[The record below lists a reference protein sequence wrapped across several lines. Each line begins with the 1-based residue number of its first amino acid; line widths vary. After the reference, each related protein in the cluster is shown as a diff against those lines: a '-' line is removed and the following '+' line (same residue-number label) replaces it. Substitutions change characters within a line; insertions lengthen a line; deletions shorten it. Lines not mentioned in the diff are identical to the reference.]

1 VSLDLF
7 YELVLALLVV
17 AAATWSVVARDS
29 YSATVGFVSYG
40 LLVALVWMQLQAV
53 DVALTEVAIGS
64 GLTGLLLLGAAARLR
79 SAESRVVGRPPAGLR
94 AVAAL
99 ACVAVSVGLAAT
111 VLSLPRPTPSLAATA
126 VAALPAT
133 GLGNPVNGVLM
144 AFRAFDTLLEKVVLV
159 LSLVGVWSLA
169 SDPGWAGRPRLLH
182 PFADDGVLRF
192 LARILPPLGLLFGLH
207 LMWNGA
213 DEPGGA
219 FQGATVLAA
228 MWLLVLMAG
237 LGEVPPVRAA
247 WLRVAAVSGPATF
260 LAVGFAGV
268 ALAGAFLAYPESHA
282 KALILFVEVPM
293 MLTVALVLA
302 LLVAGPPESGPGPG
316 P

>member
-1 VSLDLF
+1 MSLELF
-7 YELVLALLVV
+7 YELLLGLLAI
-17 AAATWSVVARDS
+17 AAASWSVATRDS

-40 LLVALVWMQLQAV
+40 LLMALVWMQIQAV
-53 DVALTEVAIGS
+53 DVALAEAAIGS

-79 SAESRVVGRPPAGLR
+79 STEARVTARPSAR
-94 AVAAL
+94 ARAAAAL
-99 ACVAVSVGLAAT
+99 ACAGLAAALAVT
-111 VLSLPRPTPSLAATA
+111 VLSLPHSTPSLAPAA

-169 SDPGWAGRPRLLH
+169 PDLGWRGRPQVLH
-182 PFADDGVLRF
+182 PFADDGVLTF
-192 LARILPPLGLLFGLH
+192 LARTLPPVGLLFGLH

-219 FQGATVLAA
+219 FQGATVIAA

-237 LGEVPPVRAA
+237 LGQAPQVRAR
-247 WLRVAAVSGPATF
+247 WLRVAAVAGPATF
-260 LAVGFAGV
+260 LAVGIAGI
-268 ALAGAFLAYPESHA
+268 AAAGAFLAYPEAYA
-282 KALILFVEVPM
+282 KALIVFIELPM

-302 LLVAGPPESGPGPG
+302 LLVAGPPEEAPPR
-316 P
+316 

>member
-1 VSLDLF
+1 MSLELF
-7 YELVLALLVV
+7 YELLLGLLVLA
-17 AAATWSVVARDS
+17 AASWSVATRDS

-40 LLVALVWMQLQAV
+40 LLIAIVWMQLQAF
-53 DVALTEVAIGS
+53 DVALAEVAIGS

-79 SAESRVVGRPPAGLR
+79 AAEARVTVRPTRALR
-94 AVAAL
+94 ILAAVASA
-99 ACVAVSVGLAAT
+99 AVAVAIAVT
-111 VLSLPRPTPSLAATA
+111 VLTLPEAAPSLAGPALT
-126 VAALPAT
+126 ALPAT

-169 SDPGWAGRPRLLH
+169 PDLGWSGRPRLLH

-192 LARILPPLGLLFGLH
+192 LARTLPPVGLLFGLH

-237 LGEVPPVRAA
+237 LGEAPLIRAR
-247 WLRVAAVSGPATF
+247 WLRVATVAGPATF
-260 LAVGFAGV
+260 LAVGLAGV
-268 ALAGAFLAYPESHA
+268 GVAGAFLAYPEPHA
-282 KALILFVEVPM
+282 KALILLVELPM
-293 MLTVALVLA
+293 MLTISLVLA
-302 LLVAGPPESGPGPG
+302 LLVAGPPERTSEP
-316 P
+316 

>member
-7 YELVLALLVV
+7 YELLLGLLAL
-17 AAATWSVVARDS
+17 AAASWSVAARDS
-29 YSATVGFVSYG
+29 YSATVGFVCYG
-40 LLVALVWMQLQAV
+40 LLMALVWMQLLAV
-53 DVALTEVAIGS
+53 DVALAEAAIGS

-79 SAESRVVGRPPAGLR
+79 SAEALVTAPPSRHMR

-99 ACVAVSVGLAAT
+99 ACSGLAAALAVT
-111 VLSLPRPTPSLAATA
+111 VLSLPRSTPSLAGAT

-169 SDPGWAGRPRLLH
+169 PDLGWNGRPRLLH

-192 LARILPPLGLLFGLH
+192 LARTLPPLGLLFGLH
-207 LMWNGA
+207 LMWTGA

-219 FQGATVLAA
+219 FQGATVIAA

-237 LGEVPPVRAA
+237 LGDVPQVRAR
-247 WLRVAAVSGPATF
+247 WLRVAAIAGPATF
-260 LAVGFAGV
+260 LAVGLAGIG
-268 ALAGAFLAYPESHA
+268 LAGAFLAYPQAHA
-282 KALILFVEVPM
+282 KALIILIEVPM

-302 LLVAGPPESGPGPG
+302 LLVAGPPEESPRR
-316 P
+316 

>member
-1 VSLDLF
+1 MSFELGYELPVSL
-7 YELVLALLVV
+7 LLLT
-17 AAATWSVVARDS
+17 AAGWSIAARDS
-29 YSATVGFVSYG
+29 YSATIGFVSYG
-40 LLVALVWMQLQAV
+40 LLLAIVWMQLQAF
-53 DVALTEVAIGS
+53 DVALAEVAIGS

-79 SAESRVVGRPPAGLR
+79 AAEARVSVRPA
-94 AVAAL
+94 AAL
-99 ACVAVSVGLAAT
+99 RILAAIASTTVSVAIAVT
-111 VLSLPRPTPSLAATA
+111 VLSLPEPAPSLAGPA

-133 GLGNPVNGVLM
+133 GLGNAVNGVLM

-169 SDPGWAGRPRLLH
+169 PDLGWSGRPRLLH

-192 LARILPPLGLLFGLH
+192 LARTLPPVGLLFGLH

-237 LGEVPPVRAA
+237 LGEAPRIRER
-247 WLRVAAVSGPATF
+247 WLRVATVAGPATF
-260 LAVGFAGV
+260 LAVGLAGV
-268 ALAGAFLAYPESHA
+268 GLAGAFLAYPAPHA
-282 KALILFVEVPM
+282 KALILFVELPM
-293 MLTVALVLA
+293 MLTIALVLA
-302 LLVAGPPESGPGPG
+302 LLVAGPPERTTEP
-316 P
+316 

>member
-1 VSLDLF
+1 VSLELF
-7 YELVLALLVV
+7 YELLLGLLVLA
-17 AAATWSVVARDS
+17 AASWSVATRDS

-40 LLVALVWMQLQAV
+40 LLMALVWMQLQAV
-53 DVALTEVAIGS
+53 DVALAEAAIGS

-79 SAESRVVGRPPAGLR
+79 AAEARVTARPSRMLR

-99 ACVAVSVGLAAT
+99 ACTGLAAALAGT
-111 VLSLPRPTPSLAATA
+111 VLSLPQSTPSLAGAA

-169 SDPGWAGRPRLLH
+169 PDLGWTGRPRLLH
-182 PFADDGVLRF
+182 PFADDGVLPF
-192 LARILPPLGLLFGLH
+192 LARTLPPLGLLFGLH

-219 FQGATVLAA
+219 FQGATVIAA

-237 LGEVPPVRAA
+237 LGEAPQVRAR
-247 WLRVAAVSGPATF
+247 WLRVAAIAGPATF
-260 LAVGFAGV
+260 LAVGLAGMGI
-268 ALAGAFLAYPESHA
+268 AGAFLAYPEDHA
-282 KALILFVEVPM
+282 KSLILFIEVPM

-302 LLVAGPPESGPGPG
+302 LLVAGPPEQAPQR
-316 P
+316 

>member
-1 VSLDLF
+1 MSFELN
-7 YELVLALLVV
+7 YELRVALLVLTT
-17 AAATWSVVARDS
+17 AAWSVAARDS

-40 LLVALVWMQLQAV
+40 LLLAIVWMQLQAV

-64 GLTGLLLLGAAARLR
+64 GLTGLLLLAAAARLR
-79 SAESRVVGRPPAGLR
+79 GAEARVVARPSIALR
-94 AVAAL
+94 VAAAL
-99 ACVAVSVGLAAT
+99 ACAGITVALAAT
-111 VLSLPRPTPSLAATA
+111 VLSLPEPAPSLAAEA

-144 AFRAFDTLLEKVVLV
+144 AYRAFDTLLEKVVLV

-169 SDPGWAGRPRLLH
+169 PEQGWSGRPRLLH
-182 PFADDGVLRF
+182 PFADDGVLPF
-192 LARILPPLGLLFGLH
+192 LARTLPPLGLLLGLH

-237 LGEVPPVRAA
+237 LGEAPQVTAR
-247 WLRVAAVSGPATF
+247 WLRVAAIAGPATF
-260 LAVGFAGV
+260 LAVGLAGMGI
-268 ALAGAFLAYPESHA
+268 AGAFLAYPEPHA

-293 MLTVALVLA
+293 MLTIALVLA
-302 LLVAGPPESGPGPG
+302 LLVAGPPESTPPR
-316 P
+316 

>member
-1 VSLDLF
+1 VSFELL
-7 YELVLALLVV
+7 YELLVV
-17 AAATWSVVARDS
+17 LLVLVTAAWSVAARDS

-40 LLVALVWMQLQAV
+40 LLMAIVWMQLQAV
-53 DVALTEVAIGS
+53 DVALTEAAIGS

-79 SAESRVVGRPPAGLR
+79 TAEARVVARPPAALR
-94 AVAAL
+94 VVAAL
-99 ACVAVSVGLAAT
+99 ACAGVTVALAAT
-111 VLSLPRPTPSLAATA
+111 VLSLPRPTPSLAGAA
-126 VAALPAT
+126 VTALPAT

-169 SDPGWAGRPRLLH
+169 PDLGWTGRPRLLH

-192 LARILPPLGLLFGLH
+192 LARTLPPLGLLFGLH

-237 LGEVPPVRAA
+237 LGEAPQVRAR
-247 WLRVAAVSGPATF
+247 WLRVAAVAGPATF
-260 LAVGFAGV
+260 LAMGLAGMGV
-268 ALAGAFLAYPESHA
+268 AGAFLAYPESHA

-302 LLVAGPPESGPGPG
+302 LLVAGPPEQASRP
-316 P
+316 

>member
-1 VSLDLF
+1 MSFELF
-7 YELVLALLVV
+7 YEVLVGLLVLTAAAWSV
-17 AAATWSVVARDS
+17 AARES
-29 YSATVGFVSYG
+29 YSATIGFVSYG
-40 LLVALVWMQLQAV
+40 LLMTIVWMQLHAA
-53 DVALTEVAIGS
+53 DVALTEAAIGS

-79 SAESRVVGRPPAGLR
+79 AAEARVVTRPPLALR

-99 ACVAVSVGLAAT
+99 ACAGVSVALAVT
-111 VLSLPRPTPSLAATA
+111 VLSLPRPTPSLADAT

-133 GLGNPVNGVLM
+133 GLGNAVTGVLM

-169 SDPGWAGRPRLLH
+169 PDLGWTGRPRLLH

-192 LARILPPLGLLFGLH
+192 LARTLPPLGLVLGAH

-213 DEPGGA
+213 NEPGGA

-237 LGEVPPVRAA
+237 LREAPQIRAR
-247 WLRVAAVSGPATF
+247 WLRVAVVAGPATF
-260 LAVGFAGV
+260 LAVGIAGIG
-268 ALAGAFLAYPESHA
+268 LAGAFLAYPEPQA
-282 KALILFVEVPM
+282 KALIVLIEVPM

-302 LLVAGPPESGPGPG
+302 LLVAGPPEQAATP
-316 P
+316 

>member
-1 VSLDLF
+1 MSLELN
-7 YELVLALLVV
+7 YELLVALLVLTT
-17 AAATWSVVARDS
+17 AGWSVAARDS

-40 LLVALVWMQLQAV
+40 LLLAIVWMQLQAV

-79 SAESRVVGRPPAGLR
+79 GAEARIVARPSAMLRVT
-94 AVAAL
+94 AAL
-99 ACVAVSVGLAAT
+99 ASAGLSVALAYT
-111 VLSLPRPTPSLAATA
+111 VLSLPQAAPSLAAEA

-144 AFRAFDTLLEKVVLV
+144 AYRAFDTLLEKVVLV

-169 SDPGWAGRPRLLH
+169 QDAGWAGRPRLLH
-182 PFADDGVLRF
+182 PFADDGVLPF
-192 LARILPPLGLLFGLH
+192 LARTLPPLGLLLGVH

-237 LGEVPPVRAA
+237 LGEAPQVSARWARAA
-247 WLRVAAVSGPATF
+247 AVAGPATF
-260 LAVGFAGV
+260 LAVGLAGMGI
-268 ALAGAFLAYPESHA
+268 AGAFLAYPEPHA

-293 MLTVALVLA
+293 MLTIALVLA
-302 LLVAGPPESGPGPG
+302 LLVAGPPESAPER
-316 P
+316 

>member
-1 VSLDLF
+1 VSF
-7 YELVLALLVV
+7 EFNYELLVGLLLLTTAAWAV
-17 AAATWSVVARDS
+17 AAREG
-29 YSATVGFVSYG
+29 YSAAVGFVSYG
-40 LLVALVWMQLQAV
+40 LLLAIAWMQLLAV

-79 SAESRVVGRPPAGLR
+79 SAEARVTTRPSATMRL
-94 AVAAL
+94 VAAL
-99 ACVAVSVGLAAT
+99 ACTGVSVALAAT
-111 VLSLPRPTPSLAATA
+111 VLSLPAEAPSLAHDAL
-126 VAALPAT
+126 AALPAT

-159 LSLVGVWSLA
+159 LSLVGVWSFA
-169 SDPGWAGRPRLLH
+169 SDHGWSGRPQLLH

-192 LARILPPLGLLFGLH
+192 LARTLPPLGLLLGLH

-237 LGEVPPVRAA
+237 LGEAPRVNER
-247 WLRVAAVSGPATF
+247 WLRVAAISGPATF
-260 LAVGFAGV
+260 LAVGLASIGV
-268 ALAGAFLAYPESHA
+268 AGAFLAYPEPHA
-282 KALILFVEVPM
+282 KTLILLVEVPM
-293 MLTVALVLA
+293 MLTIALVLA
-302 LLVAGPPESGPGPG
+302 LLVAGPPERTPGR
-316 P
+316 

>member
-1 VSLDLF
+1 MSLELN
-7 YELVLALLVV
+7 YELLVALLVLTT
-17 AAATWSVVARDS
+17 AGWSVAARDS

-40 LLVALVWMQLQAV
+40 LLLAIVWMQLQAV

-79 SAESRVVGRPPAGLR
+79 RAEAHIVARPSVVLR
-94 AVAAL
+94 IAAAL
-99 ACVAVSVGLAAT
+99 ACAGLSVALAAT
-111 VLSLPRPTPSLAATA
+111 VLSLPRAAPSLAGEA

-144 AFRAFDTLLEKVVLV
+144 AYRAFDTLLEKVVLV

-169 SDPGWAGRPRLLH
+169 PDAGWGGRPRLLH
-182 PFADDGVLRF
+182 PFADDGVLPF
-192 LARILPPLGLLFGLH
+192 LARTLPPLGLLLGVH

-237 LGEVPPVRAA
+237 LGEAPKVSARWVRAA
-247 WLRVAAVSGPATF
+247 AVAGPATF
-260 LAVGFAGV
+260 LAVGIAGMGV
-268 ALAGAFLAYPESHA
+268 AGAFLAYPEPHA

-293 MLTVALVLA
+293 MLTIALVLA
-302 LLVAGPPESGPGPG
+302 LLVAGPPEPAPGR
-316 P
+316 

>member
-1 VSLDLF
+1 
-7 YELVLALLVV
+7 
-17 AAATWSVVARDS
+17 
-29 YSATVGFVSYG
+29 
-40 LLVALVWMQLQAV
+40 M
-53 DVALTEVAIGS
+53 
-64 GLTGLLLLGAAARLR
+64 
-79 SAESRVVGRPPAGLR
+79 LR

-99 ACVAVSVGLAAT
+99 ACAALSAALAAT
-111 VLSLPRPTPSLAATA
+111 VLSLPQSAPSLAGAA
-126 VAALPAT
+126 MAALPAT

-169 SDPGWAGRPRLLH
+169 PDLGWTGRPRLLH
-182 PFADDGVLRF
+182 PFADDGVLPF
-192 LARILPPLGLLFGLH
+192 LARTLPPLGLLFGLH

-237 LGEVPPVRAA
+237 LGEVPQVRAR
-247 WLRVAAVSGPATF
+247 WLRVATVAGPATF
-260 LAVGFAGV
+260 LAVGLAGMGI
-268 ALAGAFLAYPESHA
+268 AGAFLAYPKGHA

-293 MLTVALVLA
+293 MLTIALVLA
-302 LLVAGPPESGPGPG
+302 LLVAGPPEPIPER
-316 P
+316 

>member
-1 VSLDLF
+1 VSFDLI
-7 YELVLALLVV
+7 YELLLGLLAL
-17 AAATWSVVARDS
+17 ATATWSVATRDS
-29 YSATVGFVSYG
+29 YSAVVGFVGYG
-40 LLVALVWMQLQAV
+40 LLMALVWMQLRAV
-53 DVALTEVAIGS
+53 DVALTEAAIGS

-79 SAESRVVGRPPAGLR
+79 KADARVTARPTRTLR

-99 ACVAVSVGLAAT
+99 ACTGLAAALAAT
-111 VLSLPRPTPSLAATA
+111 VLSLPQSPPSLTVAA
-126 VAALPAT
+126 VSALPAT

-169 SDPGWAGRPRLLH
+169 PELGWTGRPRLLH

-192 LARILPPLGLLFGLH
+192 LARTLPPLGLLFGLH

-237 LGEVPPVRAA
+237 LGEAPPVRSR
-247 WLRVAAVSGPATF
+247 WLRVAAVAGPATF
-260 LAVGFAGV
+260 LAVGIAGMGI
-268 ALAGAFLAYPESHA
+268 AGAFLAYPEAQA
-282 KALILFVEVPM
+282 KALILFIEVPM

-302 LLVAGPPESGPGPG
+302 LLVAGPPEEAPHP
-316 P
+316 

>member
-1 VSLDLF
+1 MNFELS
-7 YELVLALLVV
+7 YELIVGVLVLT
-17 AAATWSVVARDS
+17 AAAWSVAARDS

-40 LLVALVWMQLQAV
+40 LLIAIVWMQLQAF
-53 DVALTEVAIGS
+53 DVALAEVAIGS

-79 SAESRVVGRPPAGLR
+79 KAEARVAARPPAALR
-94 AVAAL
+94 VAAAI
-99 ACVAVSVGLAAT
+99 ACAAVSMAIAVT
-111 VLSLPRPTPSLAATA
+111 VLALPETAPSLAGPA

-169 SDPGWAGRPRLLH
+169 SDAGWIGRPTLLH

-192 LARILPPLGLLFGLH
+192 LARTLAPVGLLFGLH

-213 DEPGGA
+213 DAPGGA

-237 LGEVPPVRAA
+237 LAEAPRIRDR
-247 WLRVAAVSGPATF
+247 WLRVAVVAGPVTF
-260 LAVGFAGV
+260 LAVGLAGL
-268 ALAGAFLAYPESHA
+268 ALAGAFLAYPEPHA
-282 KALILFVEVPM
+282 KSLILFVELPM
-293 MLTVALVLA
+293 MLTIALVLA
-302 LLVAGPPESGPGPG
+302 LLVAGPPERSADR
-316 P
+316 